1 MIKSNESYKYIGFYT
16 WYQIFDEMSLSQQ
29 KDIITYIEEI
39 SKNIEKSINSS
50 GGIAGKKV
58 KIYRDIIQQHNA
70 SKEHYVEFL
79 KQNKDIFF
87 IPSFPNYASLGS
99 EIHSTDGIILDNYI
113 QLDQHGCHGLN
124 GDEGLPWNIFSTEE
138 WDGGDVWHFIKPHFK
153 EKNLIFLI
161 NDGFIN
167 KKNAKKDKYSKELKK
182 RINKAKDADIDF
194 KIISNLHED
203 QSEFINYINALNEED
218 IIFLSLPSVIP
229 LDSDEANVKN
239 IFWTDIQIKILKAF
253 TTNPSHSSLF
263 LSHID
268 PRTLY
273 DCLNYENALPNKK
286 IFSRS
291 HTSEGFFNYL
301 RMQDIH
307 YDVDPSMKANVSS
320 YLSLYHYWQF
330 NNIKLIQYIYDK
342 KKYNFTNRKDFLKE
356 TSERLKLIN
365 GEDDIF
371 IGDSQ
376 TLAFDEKH
384 FNKINDSYLFQHKK
398 ISSDSDFIESILYKD
413 QYKYD
418 ANKKDLYKNIKTNY
432 INIDILRF
440 SDISIEESI
449 FTVKFYLELTTTN
462 KEGINILAFNNST
475 LDSKSS
481 IIEIDQ
487 HMIDDEYYYFRYLIE
502 DTLSFNA
509 IPDNYPFDKQL
520 IFIDISII
528 NEERYGV
535 LQSPHV
541 SRVDQKFQIDG
552 WNLIQTRSGPFREK
566 IKYISPVND
575 SKLVTQK
582 ISTKIGWIIER
593 SSSMTLLKVLIPLT
607 FLWML
612 VLYGLFLPIENLDRA
627 VAVITTSFLSGIALY
642 FSTERPQPLRMTV
655 IDLVFAFF
663 YSTVGIASLSVFS
676 LNFFPNI
683 YNEYMGFVKY
693 FLPIT
698 VIIGYVFLRYRIKSR
713 KFFPKMRED

>member
-99 EIHSTDGIILDNYI
+99 EIHINDGIILDNYI

-124 GDEGLPWNIFSTEE
+124 VDEGLPWNIFSTEE

-320 YLSLYHYWQF
+320 YLSLYHSWQF

-342 KKYNFTNRKDFLKE
+342 KNYNFTNRKDFLKE

-552 WNLIQTRSGPFREK
+552 WNFIQTRSGPFREK